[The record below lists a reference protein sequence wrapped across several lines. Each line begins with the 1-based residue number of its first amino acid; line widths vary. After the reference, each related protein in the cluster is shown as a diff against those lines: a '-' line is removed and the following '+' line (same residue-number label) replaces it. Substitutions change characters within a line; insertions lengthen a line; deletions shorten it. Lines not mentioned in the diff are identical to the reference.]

1 MSEHE
6 CRVHYEPDD
15 HRAPIVNDAPAGWT
29 PEGWHAD
36 ATADTNTSHV
46 RVGPRYVIACQ
57 WCRCVFIAPTK
68 KEAMTSFRK
77 HEAEMSADPGP
88 TTVERLETV
97 LSGLY
102 GALREAGIDSSLKQR
117 IALAES
123 LDGAGVTAPG
133 GEGRE
138 RV

>member
-88 TTVERLETV
+88 TTVERLADDLIQADRDGGQTYR
-97 LSGLY
+97 GGY
-102 GALREAGIDSSLKQR
+102 RELAR
-117 IALAES
+117 HLAERGWVRA
-123 LDGAGVTAPG
+123 LG